1 VPGDR
6 RLNRQK
12 EDTVAVMRAVGYH
25 PLPPHARVRTTEV
38 EYVVELDVADFTAAE
53 LTVEAL
59 GPAIAVRGE
68 QIETEADSG
77 QPFRIRER
85 LEETF
90 RLPDDVD
97 LDTLDVR
104 HKHGI
109 LELHATRTRLE
120 ARRLPID
127 GGTTRL
133 INPDA
138 EAV

>member
-1 VPGDR
+1 M
-6 RLNRQK
+6 
-12 EDTVAVMRAVGYH
+12 AVMRAVGYH
-25 PLPPHARVRTTEV
+25 SLPPHARVRTTET
-38 EYVVELDVADFTAAE
+38 EYVVELDVADFTGAE

-59 GPAIAVRGE
+59 GPVVTVRGD
-68 QIETEADSG
+68 QIETEADAG

-97 LDTLDVR
+97 LSTLEGFQ
-104 HKHGI
+104 KHGV
-109 LELHATRTRLE
+109 LELHVTRTHLEPRLLSLRDDRT
-120 ARRLPID
+120 AA
-127 GGTTRL
+127 